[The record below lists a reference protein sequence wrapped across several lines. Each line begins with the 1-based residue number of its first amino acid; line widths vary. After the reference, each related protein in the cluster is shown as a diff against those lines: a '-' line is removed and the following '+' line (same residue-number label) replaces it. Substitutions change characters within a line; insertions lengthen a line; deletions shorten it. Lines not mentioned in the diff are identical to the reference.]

1 MVLGTCI
8 RYGSAVS
15 VPGQLWAER
24 APATW
29 TYPITPYTLHPS
41 ISSENETYEVCS
53 CFEGMS
59 QLV

>member
-1 MVLGTCI
+1 MA
-8 RYGSAVS
+8 AVS